1 MSNNVKTSLKQI
13 GLNIFYEVELPE
25 RSAKQASA
33 KGLMTNEYLLA
44 THLRSFDKYIE
55 LFPFSKK
62 NNEVWKKT
70 IRPMHLRH
78 AIECCYKE
86 FKKSKYTTY
95 FEFLDKIQSLHLN
108 DIELSQ
114 CVLDNFLHPITD
126 TDGLLFLRYFLRFK
140 RLTLILCMNPDYLTH
155 SVIIDKKNKTII
167 DWYRIVYERLK
178 QLSTSHTGVNSVT
191 TTITTE
197 FDKITT
203 LYNSCKPLFEAFIEA
218 FNYNIKVNLLNLKK
232 TGNNVQE
239 FELNNFSNKSKPPGY
254 TANKKGIP
262 KRNFRQSSSLMSGGK
277 QYIKLQKGGK
287 RLIRQGPRGGK
298 YYMKGG
304 NKVYIK

>member
-1 MSNNVKTSLKQI
+1 
-13 GLNIFYEVELPE
+13 
-25 RSAKQASA
+25 
-33 KGLMTNEYLLA
+33 
-44 THLRSFDKYIE
+44 
-55 LFPFSKK
+55 
-62 NNEVWKKT
+62 
-70 IRPMHLRH
+70 
-78 AIECCYKE
+78 
-86 FKKSKYTTY
+86 
-95 FEFLDKIQSLHLN
+95 
-108 DIELSQ
+108 
-114 CVLDNFLHPITD
+114 
-126 TDGLLFLRYFLRFK
+126 
-140 RLTLILCMNPDYLTH
+140 MNPDYLTH
-155 SVIIDKKNKTII
+155 SVIIDKKNKIII

-239 FELNNFSNKSKPPGY
+239 FELNNLSYISRPPGS
-254 TANKKGIP
+254 NNSHSIP
-262 KRNFRQSSSLMSGGK
+262 RNFRQLSSLMAGGK
-277 QYIKLQKGGK
+277 QYIKLQSGGK

>member
-13 GLNIFYEVELPE
+13 GLDISYEVELPE
-25 RSAKQASA
+25 RSTEQVSA
-33 KGLMTNEYLLA
+33 EGPMTNEDVLT
-44 THLRSFDKYIE
+44 THLRTFDKYFEIC
-55 LFPFSKK
+55 PDSKNK
-62 NNEVWKKT
+62 VWKKI
-70 IRPMHLRH
+70 IRPMYLTH

-86 FKKSKYTTY
+86 FKKNKYKEL
-95 FEFLDKIQSLHLN
+95 FIFLDKIIHLRLN
-108 DIELSQ
+108 DIELSNY
-114 CVLDNFLHPITD
+114 VLDNLLYPITD

-155 SVIIDKKNKTII
+155 SVKIDKKYQRVI
-167 DWYRIVYERLK
+167 DWYRIVYERLE
-178 QLSTSHTGVNSVT
+178 QLSTSHTGVNLVRN
-191 TTITTE
+191 TINTE
-197 FDKITT
+197 FEKITT
-203 LYNSCKPLFEAFIEA
+203 LYNRCTPLFEAFIEA

-239 FELNNFSNKSKPPGY
+239 FELNNLSDISRPPGP
-254 TANKKGIP
+254 NNSHSIP
-262 KRNFRQSSSLMSGGK
+262 RRNFRQSSSLMPDGK
-277 QYIKLQKGGK
+277 QYIKLQSGGK